1 MEKNKAKRIFVIA
14 YLKEES
20 PASIRVERRRW
31 IKGLIRLGHDV
42 QHFSYRNITRELS
55 AFKSKYFLKYTAKR
69 YTNPALLEQIRCY
82 HPDIVLALSMEDYGY
97 ETVLAMRQAAPKAV
111 FVGRDCDWFP
121 DKNKKERL
129 AIARQMDIVTATN
142 AGEWLETYKKAGVPV
157 CAFIPCPCDP
167 DIQHPYKDE
176 EFIGTDFIFTGSVEH
191 RKNNDE
197 ADPDRYIIL
206 EKLSKMHNAK
216 VYGSFGNPKIEGI
229 DAFKAISGA
238 KIALSINSVNSVR
251 MYHSDRLVNCL
262 SCGTFTL
269 AKRVPDTDLLFK
281 DGVHLRYFDSADE
294 FFELADWYLKHPQ
307 EREKIAQAGMEH
319 AHKEF
324 NCTKIAGYVM
334 DLIEKGSYDAPWK
347 HII

>member
-1 MEKNKAKRIFVIA
+1 VTNIKRIFVIA
-14 YLKEES
+14 DLKEHS
-20 PASIRVERRRW
+20 PVSIRVERRRW

-42 QHFSYRNITRELS
+42 QYFSYRDITKELS
-55 AFKSKYFLKYTAKR
+55 TFKSKFFYKYAAKR
-69 YTNPALLEQIRCY
+69 YTNPAMLKQIRCY
-82 HPDIVLALSMEDYGY
+82 HPDIIFALSMEDYGP

-111 FVGRDCDWFP
+111 FIGRDCDWFP

-129 AIARQMDIVTATN
+129 AIARKMDIVIATN
-142 AGEWLETYKKAGVPV
+142 AGEWLKTYKKAGVPV

-167 DIQHPYKDE
+167 DIQHPYEVEDNLK
-176 EFIGTDFIFTGSVEH
+176 TDIIFTGTEEH
-191 RKNNDE
+191 GKLRNLAE
-197 ADPDRYIIL
+197 PDRYAIVKRLSRMPNARIYGGL
-206 EKLSKMHNAK
+206 GREK
-216 VYGSFGNPKIEGI
+216 IDGI
-229 DAFKAISGA
+229 DVFRAISGA
-238 KIALSINSVNSVR
+238 KIALSINSVNSAR

-281 DGVHLRYFDSADE
+281 NKIHLRYFDTADE
-294 FFELADWYLKHPQ
+294 FFEMADWYLKHPQ

-324 NCTKIAGYVM
+324 NCTKIAGYMM

-347 HII
+347 HIL